1 MENTKN
7 KHEEKKTL
15 TMEYVK
21 SLMDRS
27 YTLVWVD
34 YMENFDNNHDLIQQC
49 IEKQCCE
56 DICSKV
62 SECYNDAEYQSTD
75 DIMNKLK
82 RDCISNNLFE
92 KEDVETFF
100 EEHDDEIRDEIL
112 ERDDS
117 TTINDLINNTSDIP
131 VRVEMLS
138 NYDCINSIRIET
150 QGGFS
155 YMKSYFGDMIDAL
168 HLNPAKV
175 KKTLMDK
182 GYNVYGKFPNK
193 KCRNGKEQVS
203 YEDFCQEL
211 EESCC
216 GANLLTYI
224 GLVNLRD
231 LYDADFKIKELII
244 PKGNTCGMFSSMYGG
259 GSLIEMEL
267 KSDVSIQLDKAHK
280 KRYSFRLRLDYERS
294 RYEYSIKD
302 VYGVYDTFFGKK
314 INIVAS

>member
-1 MENTKN
+1 MENTKD

-15 TMEYVK
+15 TMEYVT
-21 SLMDRS
+21 SLMDNN

-34 YMENFDNNHDLIQQC
+34 YRENFDNNHDLIQQC
-49 IEKQCCE
+49 IEKQSCE

-82 RDCISNNLFE
+82 RGCISNNLFE

-138 NYDCINSIRIET
+138 NYDCINFIRIET

-155 YMKSYFGDMIDAL
+155 YMKSYFGYMIDAL

-211 EESCC
+211 ENSCC

-231 LYDADFKIKELII
+231 LCDADFKIKEVII
-244 PKGNTCGMFSSMYGG
+244 PKGNTCGLFSSMYGG

-267 KSDVSIQLDKAHK
+267 KSDVRIRLDKARK
-280 KRYSFRLRLDYERS
+280 KRYSFRLRLDHERS
-294 RYEYSIKD
+294 QHEYSIKD

-314 INIVAS
+314 INIIAS